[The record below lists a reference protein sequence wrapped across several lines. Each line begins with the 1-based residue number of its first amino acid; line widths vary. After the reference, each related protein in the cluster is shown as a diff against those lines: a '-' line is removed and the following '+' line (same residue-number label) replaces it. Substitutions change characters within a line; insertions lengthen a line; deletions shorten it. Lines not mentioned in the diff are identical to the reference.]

1 MPALIRFL
9 LSNAVRITHA
19 PPGTPERPWLEHV
32 LLPAPTVSPEQAR
45 LAVSEAAGC
54 IRVTAP
60 DGTALLEEA
69 RPAEVRAD
77 GHIRLTF
84 CLRPGEG
91 FYGGGEWFNAF
102 RRERGVVHLRARES
116 PALLQHRQ
124 TYSTLPFFLSDRGY
138 GLFLLN
144 SHASTWRWAPE
155 RGMLEVD
162 AVGPPADY
170 VVFYGPGFKEIVG
183 AYTALTGRPPLLPR
197 WAFGLWVTGYPQAP
211 QDEVVAHVAE
221 HRRRAIPLDAV
232 ILDYHWEERFHNFR
246 WRREIVP
253 DPDRLIADLRAQGVR
268 LGLILTPFQN
278 NRTRWLLKALL
289 YLFIKDIPPAL
300 FTADERALPEYEAAR
315 AHGYFAHAR
324 AVWWFGGGG
333 MVDFTNPA
341 AAAWWNARLKPLYDQ
356 GVAFFKNDDG
366 EYLPDDAVSALGM
379 DGREYHNLYGFFYGR
394 ALYEG
399 MAALD
404 DRRPLV
410 YARSVWAGSQRY
422 PALFLGDQKPT
433 FDHIRSTLRAGL
445 NLGLAGFAYWTA
457 DVFGLDG
464 QTTPEIHMRYA
475 QWALLV
481 PVARYFIRPPAV
493 DATRFP
499 WSHNAAV
506 EANFRACAQLRY
518 RLLPTYSAL
527 AWEAHQTGLPLL
539 RPLLL
544 EFPDDPRLRTVED
557 ELMLGPSL
565 LLAPVVES
573 GATRRRIVLPAGQW
587 HDFWTD
593 RSWEGGGTIEYDAP
607 LERLPLLVRGGSLL
621 LLGPPLECIPDNH
634 RFDQLE
640 LHAWPPYPA
649 TTLLYDDDGQTRAYE
664 RGACSVTRMTAEASV
679 DGVMVCISAAE
690 GSFPE
695 QVTVREITVV
705 LHRTVL
711 PAGVTVNGRPA
722 AGWEYTGDETRIVVA
737 CPVGQ
742 ETIVAVPG

>member
-1 MPALIRFL
+1 MPTLTRFL
-9 LSNAVRITHA
+9 LSHAVRITHA

-32 LLPAPTVSPEQAR
+32 LLSGPEVSPQQAR

-54 IRVTAP
+54 VRVAAP

-77 GHIRLTF
+77 GRVRLAF
-84 CLRPGEG
+84 RLWPGEG

-102 RRERGVVHLRARES
+102 RRERGVVQLRARES

-144 SHASTWRWAPE
+144 SHASTWRFAPE
-155 RGMLEVD
+155 RGVLEVD

-170 VVFYGPGFKEIVG
+170 VVFYGPGFKEIV
-183 AYTALTGRPPLLPR
+183 ATYTALTGRPPLLPR
-197 WAFGLWVTGYPQAP
+197 WAFGLWVTGYPQAH

-221 HRRRAIPLDAV
+221 HRQRAIPLDAV
-232 ILDYHWEERFHNFR
+232 ILDYHWEERFHNFC

-278 NRTRWLLKALL
+278 NRTRWLLKTLL
-289 YLFIKDIPPAL
+289 YLFIKDIPPGM
-300 FTADERALPEYEAAR
+300 FTADERALPEYEVAR
-315 AHGYFAHAR
+315 ARGYFAHAR
-324 AVWWFGGGG
+324 ALWWFGSGG
-333 MVDFTNPA
+333 MIDFTNPA
-341 AAAWWNARLKPLYDQ
+341 AVAWWNAQLKPLYDQ
-356 GVAFFKNDDG
+356 GIAFFKNDDG

-464 QTTPEIHMRYA
+464 KTTPETHMRYA

-499 WSHNAAV
+499 WSHHAAV
-506 EANFRACAQLRY
+506 EANFRTYAQLRY

-527 AWEAHQTGLPLL
+527 AWEAYQTGVPLL

-544 EFPDDPRLRTVED
+544 EFPDDPRLRRVED
-557 ELMLGPSL
+557 EIMLGPSL

-573 GATRRRIVLPAGQW
+573 GAIRRRIVLPTGRW
-587 HDFWTD
+587 HDFWTTQ
-593 RSWEGGGTIEYDAP
+593 SWEGGGTIEYDAP

-621 LLGPPLECIPDNH
+621 LLGPPLACLPDDH
-634 RFDQLE
+634 CFDRLE

-649 TTLLYDDDGQTRAYE
+649 TTWLYDDDGQTRAYA
-664 RGACSVTRMTAEASV
+664 RGAFSITRMTAAASME
-679 DGVMVCISAAE
+679 GVTVRIGAAE

-695 QVTVREITVV
+695 QVTVREITVI
-705 LHRTVL
+705 LHRAAPPVS
-711 PAGVTVNGRPA
+711 VTVNGRLA
-722 AGWEYTGDETRIVVA
+722 AGWEHTGDETRIGVA

-742 ETIVAVPG
+742 ETIVVVQG